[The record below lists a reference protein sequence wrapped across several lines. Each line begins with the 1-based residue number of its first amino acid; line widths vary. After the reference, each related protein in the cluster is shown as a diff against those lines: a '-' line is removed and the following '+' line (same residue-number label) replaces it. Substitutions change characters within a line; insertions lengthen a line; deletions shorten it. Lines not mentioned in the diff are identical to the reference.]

1 MPPNEGLS
9 LILARSKS
17 GVMPEVLPHC
27 GRPNNPK
34 LLDQTLLDCAPKSK
48 KGTLRRMKRCRG
60 DNCRQSQQSQL
71 ELGLRLSD

>member
-17 GVMPEVLPHC
+17 GVMSEILPTA

-34 LLDQTLLDCAPKSK
+34 LLDQALLDCATKSK
-48 KGTLRRMKRCRG
+48 KGTMRRVKRCG
-60 DNCRQSQQSQL
+60 
-71 ELGLRLSD
+71 G